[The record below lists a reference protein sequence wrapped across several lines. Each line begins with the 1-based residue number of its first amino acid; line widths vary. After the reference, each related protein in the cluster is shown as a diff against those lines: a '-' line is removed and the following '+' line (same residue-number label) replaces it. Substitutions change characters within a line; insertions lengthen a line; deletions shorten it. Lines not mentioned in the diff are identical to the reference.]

1 MCKVNI
7 HIWYSQITGVL
18 YRHLLNVV
26 RLVFKGGIEWQ
37 TQLTSNDGFVW
48 EENWMKIC
56 RIQHGKALQWI
67 CLASNWK
74 HTNRVLK
81 VNIFNFRFLGQMERT
96 QIPQIQ
102 AWASQSPLVEM
113 QYLAIWVSP
122 CWFFSNMNWICVHA
136 YPSHQPYPLHLYL
149 FALARER
156 ERERERVSVNVCNVY
171 GSETSCAGICS
182 QIREWW
188 ALHATV
194 WPPASGGC

>member
-26 RLVFKGGIEWQ
+26 RFVFKGGIEWQ

-56 RIQHGKALQWI
+56 RIQHGKAL
-67 CLASNWK
+67 
-74 HTNRVLK
+74 
-81 VNIFNFRFLGQMERT
+81 RFLGQMERT

-156 ERERERVSVNVCNVY
+156 ERERERERVSVNVCNVY